1 MKSAAREGDS
11 AAGRAPVLPSTVL
24 LSTVLLSSGTLL
36 TDMPERLDAAT
47 DSPAAAH
54 VG

>member
-11 AAGRAPVLPSTVL
+11 AAGRAPVL